1 MKISAADFFSPED
14 KEQIKAAIEK
24 AEASSS
30 GEIAVMVVDQSDSYR
45 EGASLGGAILS
56 GIVSLLLGIII
67 ATAIY
72 SRQIWSDGSIW
83 SLAHVVSEVKD
94 HLTVWYYIPL
104 VCLLYF
110 PCRYLLMGLPGFRV
124 RFLSRR
130 RLEETVKERALRVF
144 YERGLYRTRDATG
157 ILIFISLLE
166 RIVWIMGDRGI
177 NEKIPAQFWNERAQ
191 DLTRGIKV
199 MEHGRAVQDTI
210 RRCGDELAKFFPRRP
225 DDVNELPDEVIS

>member
-1 MKISAADFFSPED
+1 
-14 KEQIKAAIEK
+14 
-24 AEASSS
+24 
-30 GEIAVMVVDQSDSYR
+30 
-45 EGASLGGAILS
+45 
-56 GIVSLLLGIII
+56 
-67 ATAIY
+67 
-72 SRQIWSDGSIW
+72 
-83 SLAHVVSEVKD
+83 
-94 HLTVWYYIPL
+94 
-104 VCLLYF
+104 
-110 PCRYLLMGLPGFRV
+110 LPGFRV